1 MTNKEKYILNKSNE
15 ESFSVKKAKN
25 RIKYRFRLRIYKKLW
40 LYSSLFTDYLKD
52 KIKYYENK
60 GIDGK

>member
-1 MTNKEKYILNKSNE
+1 MTSKEKYILNKSNE
-15 ESFSVKKAKN
+15 ESYTVKKSKN
-25 RIKYRFRLRIYKKLW
+25 RVKYKCRLRIYKKLW
-40 LYSSLFTDYLKD
+40 LYSLLFTDYLKD